1 MYITKFDCM
10 YTHTHTLS
18 LSLSLSQGLADESE
32 FIRDTSLQ
40 AGQTL
45 VSRYGDKAVELFLP
59 QLERGLFDANWRIR
73 YAQMYTYVERERA
86 YVCEL

>member
-1 MYITKFDCM
+1 MYNGC
-10 YTHTHTLS
+10 THS
-18 LSLSLSQGLADESE
+18 LTQGLADESE

-59 QLERGLFDANWRIR
+59 QLEQGLFDANWRIR
-73 YAQMYTYVERERA
+73 YTHTNNLYLFGFSKIMQFWDFGAVN
-86 YVCEL
+86 

>member
-1 MYITKFDCM
+1 MYNGC
-10 YTHTHTLS
+10 THS
-18 LSLSLSQGLADESE
+18 LTQGLADESE

-59 QLERGLFDANWRIR
+59 QLEQGLFDANWRIR
-73 YAQMYTYVERERA
+73 YTHTNNLYLFGLVFQRCNFWDFGAVN
-86 YVCEL
+86 